1 MGKLLLTSVAALALL
16 AVPVSASAGGL
27 KVGQNDATLAATKC
41 GNNGKGNQGETIT
54 PDGTCVKDNQR
65 EETTLCVTDVITGE
79 RVCIFEDLDPG
90 NSGPATDD

>member
-1 MGKLLLTSVAALALL
+1 MGKLLLSSVAALALL

-27 KVGQNDATLAATKC
+27 KTGQNDATLAATKC
-41 GNNGKGNQGETIT
+41 GNNGKGNQGETFNEL
-54 PDGTCVKDNQR
+54 GECLKGSQR
-65 EETTLCVTDVITGE
+65 EETTLCVTNPLTGE

>member
-16 AVPVSASAGGL
+16 AVPVSVSAGGL
-27 KVGQNDATLAATKC
+27 KVGQDDATLAATQC
-41 GNNGKGNQGETIT
+41 GNNGQGNQGETIT
-54 PDGTCVKDNQR
+54 PDGECVKGNQR
-65 EETTLCVTDVITGE
+65 EETTLCVTDPLTGE